1 MEETWIR
8 WFCSM
13 DGHEFFC
20 EVDRVYIGAFRCF
33 ARVPNRTHP
42 LPPPPPHTTTPRHP
56 TLTRHPSLPRPRA
69 ESRFNLYGLPK
80 ECQNFQD
87 CLGIILDYVSSDSSS
102 EDWER
107 ATEDWLR
114 RDCVELYG
122 RIHARFI
129 NTARGQQLMHHKF
142 RARHFGRCPRVYCE
156 GQAVL
161 PCGLSD
167 TPGERSVMVYCPR
180 CRDVYQPNPIVHR
193 RNIDGSYF
201 GTTFPHFFLLIDP
214 DLVPTKSQKKYLPRI
229 FGYKVLANA
238 PIEGAEAD
246 AAAAAAGGVAAIA
259 DAKGGGEAGA
269 AAAGGG
275 GGDGDGGGAA
285 EEGASAVMAVDG
297 AADAAAAAQ
306 PVAAT

>member
-1 MEETWIR
+1 
-8 WFCSM
+8 M
-13 DGHEFFC
+13 DSLVLLDGW
-20 EVDRVYIGAFRCF
+20 
-33 ARVPNRTHP
+33 ARVLLRGGPRLHRCVAALPSSP
-42 LPPPPPHTTTPRHP
+42 LRLRHA
-56 TLTRHPSLPRPRA
+56 LTRGTTYFLFASPTA

-156 GQAVL
+156 GQAVV

-180 CRDVYQPNPIVHR
+180 CRDVYQPNPVVHR

-214 DLVPTKSQKKYLPRI
+214 DLVPQKSTKKYLPRI
-229 FGYKVLANA
+229 FGYKVLPNTPVTDDDAA
-238 PIEGAEAD
+238 GAAITDAD
-246 AAAAAAGGVAAIA
+246 AAEVEEGKGGAASGGGAAVAAGAQG
-259 DAKGGGEAGA
+259 GA
-269 AAAGGG
+269 AAALPAVA
-275 GGDGDGGGAA
+275 AA
-285 EEGASAVMAVDG
+285 E
-297 AADAAAAAQ
+297 
-306 PVAAT
+306 T